1 MLAAILFAQ
10 AANGLLLPFV
20 ALALLYLM
28 NRKDLLG
35 AHRNGPLGNLL
46 GAIVVAVATG
56 LGLVKLASVA
66 GLL

>member
-1 MLAAILFAQ
+1 
-10 AANGLLLPFV
+10 
-20 ALALLYLM
+20 M

-35 AHRNGPLGNLL
+35 AHCNGPMGNLL